1 MNTYVPSLEPCCGDP
16 HMLIVDR
23 DGSVIIQSSAACL
36 DVINIVTRGY
46 HAHRRLVGVD
56 KRWIGCLLLYDR
68 SAVVGVTLLC
78 GD

>member
-1 MNTYVPSLEPCCGDP
+1 
-16 HMLIVDR
+16 MLIVDR
-23 DGSVIIQSSAACL
+23 GGSVIIQSSAACL